1 MNLIANPLSQD
12 RRFPFPILAPIAGIR
27 LFHEAYAKTI
37 IRPAPEELCCPAL
50 ENLGLPRHRN
60 VTGNSAFGL
69 VRDYVAGAPLPEKEL
84 LEDHLTLK
92 HLPLNHPQAFH
103 ALILLPEE

>member
-1 MNLIANPLSQD
+1 MPQD
-12 RRFPFPILAPIAGIR
+12 RRFPFPILAPIEGVG
-27 LFHEAYAKTI
+27 LSHEAYAKTI

-50 ENLGLPRHRN
+50 EKWGLPRHHN
-60 VTGNSAFGL
+60 VTGNSVFGL

-84 LEDHLTLK
+84 LGDHLTLK
-92 HLPLNHPQAFH
+92 HLPPNHPQAFH